1 METKIQNQ
9 NLNFCIFSKKFFRN
23 KLHTPFLP
31 YFDTH
36 HFICKKNVRGLNIV
50 CGLAFLLFVDGF
62 VLGLALG
69 VVLRVVHCLALLLSH
84 VVALI
89 TFRFSIY
96 TWPCMATDIQ
106 NIKKS
111 YA

>member
-1 METKIQNQ
+1 MNSTQPFYPI
-9 NLNFCIFSKKFFRN
+9 LIP
-23 KLHTPFLP
+23 HTS
-31 YFDTH
+31 YV
-36 HFICKKNVRGLNIV
+36 KKNFTGLTIV
-50 CGLAFLLFVDGF
+50 CGMAFLLFVDGF